1 MITSMYYQS
10 VYRPNLFKSMD
21 TKSIKQNLL
30 RNSAN
35 GETSPPV
42 NLSTAYKQD
51 VLTYA
56 KELSSSVNDTRTSSD
71 EIINLVKDLSD
82 NEDIKPNSKELKKKR
97 TDSDI
102 LKDASSAVKKLAAAL
117 NKTISFSKDTS
128 QSDEFNNFSMNLKD
142 IVTDSD
148 ALKDIGIDFN
158 DNKYSLDEE
167 MLESTSAE
175 KLKTALEGALADVSK
190 IYSST
195 REFLS
200 KPLSSHMEFKSFSY
214 YYSYSAGI
222 MKKDS
227 FNLIETGTLL
237 NLEL

>member
-21 TKSIKQNLL
+21 TKSIKQNLV
-30 RNSAN
+30 RTSAK
-35 GETSPPV
+35 GEASPPV
-42 NLSTAYKQD
+42 NLSTAYKQN
-51 VLTYA
+51 VLSYA

-82 NEDIKPNSKELKKKR
+82 DENTKPNSKELKKKKS
-97 TDSDI
+97 DSDI
-102 LKDASSAVKKLAAAL
+102 LKGARSGIKKLANAL

-128 QSDEFNNFSMNLKD
+128 QSDDFDKFSINLKD
-142 IVTDSD
+142 IVANSD
-148 ALKDIGIDFN
+148 GLKDIGIDFA

-167 MLESTSAE
+167 IFEDASVDKVKNS
-175 KLKTALEGALADVSK
+175 LEGALSDLNK

-222 MKKDS
+222 MKNNS